1 VIGRYNVGGLQKIA
15 SEAHMPRLNRRGFLR
30 SAAALGG
37 SLLASRFG
45 GPARAAAP
53 PLIDAPVVD
62 QVVLREI
69 TDNQHN
75 VFLKPIQRPGLTV
88 QRIGLPGVSPGVAHG
103 KTLESEWGLA
113 LHIEST
119 KGSEARRYL
128 LDFGFTPDVY
138 ANNIDLL
145 KIDPAQVD
153 AMILSHGHFDH
164 YGGLTGFLEARRI
177 RMRKDL
183 RLYSGGEDN
192 FCHRFWPLPNGGF
205 TDFGVL
211 DRNKLKALNVE
222 PVLSEAPIVIE
233 GQAFT
238 TGAVPHTSIEH
249 VLPNS
254 LVEFGTTDGLGC
266 DAHAYM
272 NHHFTPEELA
282 GKPVPDQH
290 WHEHATCFRLG
301 DRGLVVISSCGHAG
315 IINTLKRAQE
325 VSGVEKIYALVGGF
339 HLAPAPDDYL
349 RQVMDELKKFDLE
362 HVMPMH
368 CSGQNFVDLA
378 AKEMPEK
385 LVLCGTGSS
394 FTFTA

>member
-1 VIGRYNVGGLQKIA
+1 MA
-15 SEAHMPRLNRRGFLR
+15 RLKRRGFLQG
-30 SAAALGG
+30 SMAVGG
-37 SLLASRFG
+37 SLWASGVG
-45 GPARAAAP
+45 GVAEAAP
-53 PLIDAPVVD
+53 EHIDAPVVD
-62 QVVLREI
+62 KIVVREI

-75 VFLKPIQRPGLTV
+75 IFLKPLESPGLSV
-88 QRIGLPGVSPGVAHG
+88 QRTGFPAAPQG

-119 KGSEARRYL
+119 QGSESRRYL
-128 LDFGFTPDVY
+128 LDYGFTSDVY
-138 ANNIDLL
+138 LNNLEL
-145 KIDPAQVD
+145 MKIDPAGVD
-153 AMILSHGHFDH
+153 ALILSHGHFDH
-164 YGGLTGFLEARRI
+164 WGGLLGFLEARRAQ
-177 RMRKDL
+177 MRKDL
-183 RLYSGGEDN
+183 RLYTGGEDN
-192 FCHRFWPLPNGGF
+192 FCHRVFRNPDGSF
-205 TDFGVL
+205 TDFGML
-211 DRNKLKALNVE
+211 DRPRLKALNVE
-222 PVLSEAPIVIE
+222 PVLSEVPMLVE
-233 GQAFT
+233 GHAFT
-238 TGAVPHTSIEH
+238 TGAVPRTSIEH
-249 VLPNS
+249 MLPNTW
-254 LVEFGTTDGLGC
+254 VEVGIKNGEGC
-266 DAHAYM
+266 DARAYT
-272 NHHFTPEELA
+272 NHHFTAEELS
-282 GKPVPDQH
+282 GKPQPDQH

-349 RQVMDELKKFDLE
+349 RQVMAELKKFELE